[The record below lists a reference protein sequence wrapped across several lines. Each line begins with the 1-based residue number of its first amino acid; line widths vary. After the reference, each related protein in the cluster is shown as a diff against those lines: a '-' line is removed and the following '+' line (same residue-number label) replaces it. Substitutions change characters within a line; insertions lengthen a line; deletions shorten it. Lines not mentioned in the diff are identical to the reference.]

1 MADMFIA
8 AIMFADDLA
17 LLAPT
22 RGSLQKL
29 LDVRQDYGLEWCIT
43 YNPTKTNLITFGKSV
58 GFEPLYLNDIPINS
72 VSECKYLGVH
82 VLAGK
87 DFSTS
92 SRKPL
97 ASFFCSANTILNVLN
112 KPSEQVLLNLMYTN
126 CVPILTYACE
136 VKSYTSREMMRFDVA
151 LNDCIRKIFTFNRW
165 ESTRELRR
173 SFGYDSISEIY
184 AKRQTNFFRCLR
196 LTGNPVLV
204 KIRSLTLA
212 ETNQ

>member
-1 MADMFIA
+1 MYCFNYA
-8 AIMFADDLA
+8 
-17 LLAPT
+17 T
-22 RGSLQKL
+22 KL
-29 LDVRQDYGLEWCIT
+29 
-43 YNPTKTNLITFGKSV
+43 YN
-58 GFEPLYLNDIPINS
+58 
-72 VSECKYLGVH
+72 
-82 VLAGK
+82 
-87 DFSTS
+87 
-92 SRKPL
+92 R
-97 ASFFCSANTILNVLN
+97 LNVLN

-136 VKSYTSREMMRFDVA
+136 IKSYTSREMMRFDVA

-212 ETNQ
+212 ETNQWYWLNNYSFLCIFFSLTPPILWMMNVCTVANFVDE

>member
-1 MADMFIA
+1 M
-8 AIMFADDLA
+8 
-17 LLAPT
+17 
-22 RGSLQKL
+22 
-29 LDVRQDYGLEWCIT
+29 GLWSI
-43 YNPTKTNLITFGKSV
+43 
-58 GFEPLYLNDIPINS
+58 
-72 VSECKYLGVH
+72 
-82 VLAGK
+82 
-87 DFSTS
+87 
-92 SRKPL
+92 KPL

-184 AKRQTNFFRCLR
+184 AKRQRNFFSCLR
-196 LTGNPVLV
+196 LTGNPVLI
-204 KIRSLTLA
+204 KLRSLTLS
-212 ETNQ
+212 ETNQWYWLNYYSFPRIFFPLLLFPLNDERMYCRKFCWRINNMYKNFWLEV